1 MDSPSLS
8 AATLTRRTWIK
19 RFVLGSVATLSGP
32 QWLGSIL
39 AEVTSTGPGP
49 AVIRLKVSDINVM
62 IADEFGIPT
71 PTAVL
76 AAPGGSVQ
84 YGFNTGLPPF
94 TLNRIAVD
102 RFVALDSVCTH
113 NGCAVGRYKAHVVGE
128 DDSVSPPVPILANLM
143 RCPCHGSRYD
153 IEGRVFRDS
162 QGASTEPAKSD
173 LARFETSYD
182 AATDVVSVTIPGLA
196 LHIRSISVQRRGPG
210 ESIRLKLVI
219 PVTAYSSYDI
229 SHMAG
234 LSGPMTRIPFAITPS
249 GPASQTILSPTSD
262 GDVTIYVDANGSTGF
277 FVVGLMLED
286 MPE

>member
-1 MDSPSLS
+1 M
-8 AATLTRRTWIK
+8 
-19 RFVLGSVATLSGP
+19 LGSVATLSGP
-32 QWLGSIL
+32 EWLGSIL

-49 AVIRLKVSDINVM
+49 AVIRLKASEISLM
-62 IADEFGIPT
+62 IADESGIPT

-94 TLNRIAVD
+94 TLNRVAVD

-113 NGCAVGRYKAHVVGE
+113 NGCAVGRYRTHVVGLDE
-128 DDSVSPPVPILANLM
+128 SVSPPLPILAKLM

-162 QGASTEPAKSD
+162 QGVSTEPARSD

-182 AATDVVSVTIPGLA
+182 PDTDIVSVRIPGLA
-196 LHIRSISVQRRGPG
+196 LHVRSISVHRKGPG
-210 ESIRLKLVI
+210 ESVRLKLVI
-219 PVTAYSSYDI
+219 PVTAYSSYDV
-229 SHMAG
+229 SHMDG
-234 LSGPMTRIPFAITPS
+234 LSGPMTRIAFATTAE
-249 GPASQTILSPTSD
+249 GPATQTILSSTRD
-262 GDVTIYVDANGSTGF
+262 GDVTIYVDTTGSTGF
-277 FVVGLMLED
+277 FVVGLILED